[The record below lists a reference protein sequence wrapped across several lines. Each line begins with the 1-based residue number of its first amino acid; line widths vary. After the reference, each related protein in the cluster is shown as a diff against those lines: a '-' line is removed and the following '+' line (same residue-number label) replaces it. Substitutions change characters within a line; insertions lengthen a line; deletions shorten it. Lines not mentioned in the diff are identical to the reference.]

1 MNYIVLDME
10 WNQPLS
16 FNSSAYKQTGGK
28 LLFEILQF
36 GAIKLDEQRLMI
48 DSFSQMIQ
56 PSCYLTLHPQVKRI
70 TGITRDDLA
79 GEPSFSEAFEAFEKW
94 CGEDYAILT
103 WGGDDIS
110 VLYQNIA
117 YFQCEN
123 HLGPF
128 FDIQELLNQ
137 LTGNQKERKSLAA
150 AMEYFQIK
158 PDEDK
163 PFHNALHDAYY
174 TALVF
179 AAFPES
185 ADLVAT
191 PLTPRELSHDAN
203 KGRSQRTMH
212 TPAATVEA
220 SLLLDSIR
228 TPSCPICAKKQ
239 ALAADYLRQGENRYM
254 ALAVCPNHGLMNV
267 RIRFLQDEDG
277 KQRIEQCVQL
287 AGKKDKAYIATKIL
301 QWQNKLAAQ
310 SEESPECS

>member
-1 MNYIVLDME
+1 MSDIVFDME
-10 WNQPLS
+10 WNMGYPRPEEPHFDEIIEIGAAKVENGEIVS
-16 FNSSAYKQTGGK
+16 TFKEYIRPSIHRVIHHHVRK
-28 LLFEILQF
+28 LLPFTKNELKNAPDFRTVIRQF
-36 GAIKLDEQRLMI
+36 KD
-48 DSFSQMIQ
+48 
-56 PSCYLTLHPQVKRI
+56 
-70 TGITRDDLA
+70 
-79 GEPSFSEAFEAFEKW
+79 W
-94 CGEDYAILT
+94 CGPDARLIS
-103 WGGDDIS
+103 WGNSDIS
-110 VLYQNIA
+110 VLQSNLERYGMPTDWCGSTYDLQAGYA
-117 YFQCEN
+117 YL
-123 HLGPF
+123 LGEYTR
-128 FDIQELLNQ
+128 QY
-137 LTGNQKERKSLAA
+137 SLKDAVEQFSIDAPEEFHDAA
-150 AMEYFQIK
+150 
-158 PDEDK
+158 
-163 PFHNALHDAYY
+163 NDAYY